1 MSLRF
6 RKSIKVGKNTKINL
20 SKSGVGV
27 STGVKGARV
36 SVNQKGV
43 RKTLSVPGTGVS
55 HVSYSSH
62 KKNNTKGETITP
74 EYTNPKN
81 NMPKAKYYPR
91 VLVISFFLLSLTTL
105 LYGPI
110 AFIIVNIFTGYFYFK
125 VKSNENKAYGIYNK
139 SLKQNRNEDKLEML
153 YEAQSIDPENILV
166 NNALAIMH
174 YNQHQDQQAIDA
186 FERMDLNKL
195 DQVNTDLIYSI
206 YLSSLYNVTN
216 YKKIIEVFEP
226 LIEKDLNVKQAV
238 ALSYKNLGQVKK
250 ASEILAT
257 GPVKKRTYDEIVLS
271 YKYELGLC
279 YLELGQKQ
287 KAITQLKKVYE
298 VDSSFKDII
307 KYAQQLEFAVGEH
320 NIN

>member
-6 RKSIKVGKNTKINL
+6 RKSIKVGKNTRINL

-43 RKTLSVPGTGVS
+43 RKTLSVPGTGIS

-62 KKNNTKGETITP
+62 KDNNKQGERITS
-74 EYTNPKN
+74 EYTNPKD

-91 VLVISFFLLSLTTL
+91 FLVIVFGLLSLTTL

-110 AFIIVNIFTGYFYFK
+110 PFIIVSIFTGYFYSKF
-125 VKSNENKAYGIYNK
+125 KSNENKAYCIYNK
-139 SLKQNRNEDKLEML
+139 SLKKDCNKDKLEML
-153 YEAQSIDPENILV
+153 YEAQSIDPENILI
-166 NNALAIMH
+166 NNALAIIN
-174 YNQHQDQQAIDA
+174 YNEHQDEQVIDA
-186 FERMDLNKL
+186 FERIDLSKI
-195 DQVNTDLIYSI
+195 DQINVNLIYSI
-206 YLSSLYNVTN
+206 YLSSLYNTEN
-216 YKKIIEVFEP
+216 YEKIIEIFAPIMEQ
-226 LIEKDLNVKQAV
+226 DLNIKQAV

-257 GPVKKRTYDEIVLS
+257 GPVRKRTYDEMVLS

-298 VDSSFKDII
+298 VDSSFRDII
-307 KYAQQLEFAVGEH
+307 EYAQQLKFAVGEH
-320 NIN
+320 NTN